1 MSETAAEC
9 LRIEL
14 SVFASA
20 TRRGNRYHVG
30 GSADMDLW
38 KGPGTDTIL
47 MLVCQVSPADL
58 QIAHVK
64 LTVVKRPVVIYL

>member
-1 MSETAAEC
+1 MWLFEKNFVAWEEVMSETAAEC

-38 KGPGTDTIL
+38 KGPGIDTIL
-47 MLVCQVSPADL
+47 VLVRSCCVPF
-58 QIAHVK
+58 V
-64 LTVVKRPVVIYL
+64 R